1 MATLNYREIGVREVE
16 DGKIEFEVLPEHVKL
31 LRSAKVKWNGA
42 PAIDPAQPYGLADLF
57 ESMRYILE
65 EDEDGPSYESSEL
78 NRFHQ
83 GTAVALQIAIV
94 TGKFKAGVFRAPKY
108 TQDWKEYRPKKEKT
122 NANSE
127 ATVSD
132 AVETDS
138 TDD

>member
-1 MATLNYREIGVREVE
+1 MATLNYRELGVREVE

-42 PAIDPAQPYGLADLF
+42 PTIDPMAPYGLPDLF

-65 EDEDGPSYESSEL
+65 DDDNPSYESTDL

-83 GTAVALQIAIV
+83 GTALALQIAIV

-108 TQDWKEYRPKKEKT
+108 TQDWKEFRPKKEK
-122 NANSE
+122 NNENHA
-127 ATVSD
+127 ATVLD
-132 AVETDS
+132 AVEADTTND
-138 TDD
+138 